1 MKKKGLILLTVALLF
16 TFLSAPSGNALES
29 RIKGKLPSIEEVF
42 AKLFS
47 ASIRIFSLD
56 QLKKESTLLSEEE
69 RCSMINFLG
78 KERLLKA
85 IEGLDADKKNFL
97 TDEYM
102 KLIGKGDLG
111 KNFRKFLPRI
121 LAINANIM
129 SVEQVKQSL
138 KSLDEAEMGTLTIY
152 MGNDGLKVLFNN
164 ANRDKHEAIMSSTP
178 DWVIL
183 EMGLLKYDTIKDYT
197 ATMLKQEKIGGKM
210 QGVET
215 IELKYRVKP
224 TAIYAKWINGP
235 FKGRECLYNSSVSTK
250 NIRVRESPPFSI
262 VPVTVPLD
270 SLIAKRG
277 TNHLFTE
284 VGLGYMLELIL
295 RDYLKASP
303 VGDLTRK
310 DIGVQEIDGKPVF
323 VMESTLKKNPKQNY
337 YCHRLTHYIDY
348 INSFEVKVEVYD
360 WNNQMFEMFTYL
372 KIRENAGLKDIDFDQ
387 NNPAYKLK

>member
-270 SLIAKRG
+270 SPIAKRG

>member
-1 MKKKGLILLTVALLF
+1 MKKNILIVLATTVFL
-16 TFLSAPSGNALES
+16 TFLTAPPGNALES
-29 RIKGKLPSIEEVF
+29 RIKGQLPPIEEVF

-56 QLKKESTLLSEEE
+56 QLKKESALLSEEE
-69 RCSMINFLG
+69 RIGMANFLG
-78 KERLLKA
+78 KERLQKA
-85 IEGLDADKKNFL
+85 LEGLEADKKNFL

-102 KLIGKGDLG
+102 KLMGKPDTA
-111 KNFRKFLPRI
+111 KNFRKFLPRL

-129 SVEQVKQSL
+129 TADQVKQSL
-138 KSLDEAEMGTLTIY
+138 KSLDEREMGTLTIY
-152 MGNDGLKVLFNN
+152 MGNDGLKVLFTN
-164 ANRDKHEAIMSSTP
+164 ANRDKHAAIMSSTP

-197 ATMLKQEKIGGKM
+197 ATLLKQERIGGKM

-224 TAIYAKWINGP
+224 TAIYAKWIDGP
-235 FKGRECLYNSSVSTK
+235 FKGREALYNSTVSTK
-250 NIRVRESPPFSI
+250 MIRVREGPPLSI
-262 VPVTVPLD
+262 IPVTVPLD
-270 SLIAKRG
+270 SAIAKRG
-277 TNHLFTE
+277 TNHLLTE
-284 VGLGYMLELIL
+284 IGLGYMLELIL

-310 DIGVQEIDGKPVF
+310 DIGLQEIDGKPVF

-337 YCHRLTHYIDY
+337 YCYRLTHYIDY

-372 KIRENAGLKDIDFDQ
+372 KIRENVGLKDIDFDQ